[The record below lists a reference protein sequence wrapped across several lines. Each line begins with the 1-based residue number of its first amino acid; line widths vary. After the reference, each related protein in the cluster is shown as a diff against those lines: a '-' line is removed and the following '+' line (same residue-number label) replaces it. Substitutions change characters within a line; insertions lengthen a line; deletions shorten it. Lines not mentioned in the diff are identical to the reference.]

1 MTVEADSRFGDYAEC
16 NPDAHTGVFAC
27 AHHHHG
33 GFGPTECWYNSTSNP
48 QWKSQFADECSMS
61 HCKCDAVEVLSVGVE
76 YVEVNVTI
84 LFSVAKYLH

>member
-61 HCKCDAVEVLSVGVE
+61 QCKCDAVEVLSVGVE
-76 YVEVNVTI
+76 YVEVNVII